1 MNNKLSNEIIAKIS
15 DLTLQEM
22 GDLLNKLNDKYN
34 NDYINTWKYLAK
46 TYTDEQITPLLPS
59 PKIYISEDTR
69 TRDEKLQE
77 LRSYYVKSDNINIT
91 VNDIP
96 AFKRGRQKKDKTL
109 KDKVFEVLDTNMKNE
124 NIELDYKGVL
134 ESDILNIAENTFKTI
149 LSLWRKEHGIK
160 VKRGRKVKKG

>member
-46 TYTDEQITPLLPS
+46 TYTDEQITPLLS
-59 PKIYISEDTR
+59 IPKSYKSNDTR
-69 TRDEKLQE
+69 TREEKLEE

-91 VNDIP
+91 ANDIP

-109 KDKVFEVLDTNMKNE
+109 KDKVFEVLDTNMENE
-124 NIELDYKGVL
+124 KTELDYKGVL
-134 ESDILNIAENTFKTI
+134 ESGILNIAENTFKTI
-149 LSLWRKEHGIK
+149 LSQWRKEHGIK
-160 VKRGRKVKKG
+160 VKRGRKANG